1 MKQVLIAAILLY
13 SGSMVAQN
21 RSINF
26 EKTTFDSALSKAKSA
41 NKLVFVDCIT
51 SWCGP
56 CKQMSKYVFTQDSVA
71 DFFDSNFVNLQ
82 LDMEKGEG
90 VTLRKEYNVE
100 AYPTFLLL
108 NSNRKVV
115 YRFVGGMIAD
125 SFMLKIRQGMNPAN
139 RVAILNERYEAGE
152 RTKDLLREYIQIKL
166 DGKEISVA
174 QKIAN
179 EYFDMLSPKEK
190 LLPENWFL
198 FGENKY
204 SMYLSNIHSR
214 TFNYM
219 AGHYADFAKVSGRE
233 AVESKMRHMY
243 QQITEYSLRGWYLKE
258 AGNKLLT
265 YDKREFDGYRTQI
278 KNSKLEDK
286 EQLLALV
293 DIAQAAVEKDTSLVT
308 TLMIKHIGGFSAEN
322 QKATL
327 SYFIMFPASER
338 KRNARVQQVIDA
350 VIKSDKSERM
360 VQFVKSL

>member
-1 MKQVLIAAILLY
+1 MKQALIAAVLLY
-13 SGSMVAQN
+13 SGSMAAQN
-21 RSINF
+21 RSISF
-26 EKTTFDSALSKAKSA
+26 EKTTFDSALIKAKSA
-41 NKLVFVDCIT
+41 NKLVFVDCAT

-71 DFFDSNFVNLQ
+71 DFFNSNFVNLQ

-90 VTLRKEYNVE
+90 ITLRKEYNVE

-108 NSNRKVV
+108 NSDRKVV
-115 YRFVGGMIAD
+115 YRFVGGMVAD
-125 SFMLKIRQGMNPAN
+125 SFMLKIRQGMIPGN
-139 RVAILNERYEAGE
+139 RVAMLNQRYEAGE

-166 DGKEISVA
+166 DGKEISVG

-179 EYFDMLSPKEK
+179 EYFDMLSPREK

-204 SMYLSNIHSR
+204 SLYLSNIHSR
-214 TFNYM
+214 TFEYM
-219 AGHYADFAKVSGRE
+219 AGHWADFAKVNGRE
-233 AVESKMRHMY
+233 VVESKMRHMY
-243 QQITEYSLRGWYLKE
+243 QQIAEYSLRGWYLKE
-258 AGNKLLT
+258 SNSKFLP
-265 YDKREFDGYRTQI
+265 YDEKEFDAYRTQI

-293 DIAQAAVEKDTSLVT
+293 NIAQAAVKKDTSQVT
-308 TLMIKHIGGFSAEN
+308 ALMIKHIGSFSAEN

-327 SYFIMFPASER
+327 AYFIMFPASKR
-338 KRNARVQQVIDA
+338 KSNAGVQQVIDA
-350 VIKSDKSERM
+350 IIKSDKSERM